1 MNTHTK
7 QYMKFYSWI
16 NHNNL
21 VNRVYRLSYDYDYVS
36 KLFEYDDK
44 ERHTDYATQHANDY
58 AASHNDYDD
67 FHYMSTHDLWKEY
80 KRISQLWD
88 QFEKT
93 MEVENESRI

>member
-1 MNTHTK
+1 MNTRTK
-7 QYMKFYSWI
+7 QCLKFYKFLM
-16 NHNNL
+16 HDKL
-21 VNRVYRLSYDYDYVS
+21 AECVFRLSYDYDYTY
-36 KLFEYDDK
+36 KLFEYDAK

-93 MEVENESRI
+93 MEAENESRI